1 MKDEEFD
8 ETKPVIKLLHILS
21 RYSNE
26 QSLAI
31 LSIALK
37 VELHQ
42 SDDRG
47 LALKVGNYLADTME
61 ALHYKFQFAK
71 EPNNISNVH

>member
-1 MKDEEFD
+1 MKTEEFD
-8 ETKPVIKLLHILS
+8 ETKPVIKLLHALS

-26 QSLAI
+26 QALAI

-37 VELHQ
+37 VELQ
-42 SDDRG
+42 QCDDRG
-47 LALKVGNYLADTME
+47 LALKVGNYLANTME
-61 ALHYKFQFAK
+61 ELHYKKFAK

>member
-1 MKDEEFD
+1 MKTEEFD
-8 ETKPVIKLLHILS
+8 ETKPVIKLLHALS

-37 VELHQ
+37 AELHNCG
-42 SDDRG
+42 DRS
-47 LALKVGNYLADTME
+47 LALKVGNYLADAME
-61 ALHYKFQFAK
+61 ELHYKFQFAK
-71 EPNNISNVH
+71 EQNNISNVH

>member
-1 MKDEEFD
+1 M
-8 ETKPVIKLLHILS
+8 ETEKIRRDLTFFITWYALS

-42 SDDRG
+42 CDDRG

-61 ALHYKFQFAK
+61 ELHYKKFAK

>member
-42 SDDRG
+42 CRSRSGPEGWQLSGRYDG
-47 LALKVGNYLADTME
+47 GVAL
-61 ALHYKFQFAK
+61 
-71 EPNNISNVH
+71 

>member
-1 MKDEEFD
+1 MKEEFD
-8 ETKPVIKLLHILS
+8 ETKPVLKLLHILS

-26 QSLAI
+26 QALAI

-37 VELHQ
+37 VELKQ
-42 SDDRG
+42 CDDRG

-61 ALHYKFQFAK
+61 ELHYNFQFAK
-71 EPNNISNVH
+71 DPNNISNVH